1 MNPFQENAQ
10 NLVKA
15 LENAQSLTE
24 RYELVISSPVLWLY
38 QRLTNQNL
46 SSLTEEGVVRTIWW
60 FAQKIASGEIKL
72 PGEEKP
78 QNNVPQDIKRL
89 LEEYQRAKESKTP
102 TIVDRQVLKAL
113 IDAWVREQ
121 KIRKI
126 ADALK
131 TGGLEEAKT
140 REIAEKIVLSL
151 ARTEEKRP
159 LKEEEVKSIISNLAQ
174 ESGVQISAQRVEEI
188 ASLQASGLLP
198 KTIWQG
204 LQTFRLP
211 LLQEA
216 KEKETEDKKPD
227 LGKTQEEKRQEFLI
241 RISYKDPSVLEEI
254 TKELSLIPKSLLSF
268 AQRDE
273 GSVLPILVQS
283 GISPR
288 NIRSGLGAFKKSHLE
303 TAEAL
308 FQSLELEIEAVEKS
322 MPPEVLAALEK
333 YADRVKIDFLPPEEE
348 EEQQGREN
356 AKFIRAILRFT
367 EGEKPELKI
376 INPPFPRTGKSLE
389 AKGASI
395 AAKEVK
401 KGVSGLLQKT
411 RLPVGILA
419 KARVYLGS
427 AFLLA
432 GIGLPLPLPLRAGF
446 IVFGTSL
453 LRRQIASFFRPSREQ
468 LQGAKK
474 LFSFGLSGFFKKSL
488 SALFTKPALGWLRT
502 TIAAA
507 FGLGGLL
514 LPLPLPL
521 RLLFLGTGGTFGLAQ
536 AGRFSGSILGGLGR
550 IGILTGQ
557 VLSRVS
563 FALIAA
569 APISGTAIAV
579 LIGIAIGGALLFSYL
594 NIQTHQSTFLTSGS
608 IDTTGIE
615 SRYIEIAKTVDFS
628 VLKNEDLPK
637 NVTIRIVIKAKEGN
651 ISALAVKEGFTVS
664 KSGDPQGLPDL
675 VFSPTTDSLA
685 PGESAEIQFSLP
697 LDTLLKDSLV
707 LANTTV
713 SADVD
718 LGNEK
723 KRETATKSLSIVIG
737 SPPTSCFAFS
747 GNNWTEADMAL
758 VRGAIGHISRA
769 QSFVAKICSKGS
781 VPLLRHHT
789 NPGYSGEVTPGDN
802 VHFYNN
808 AFTSQSQMFYTF
820 THEIGHVY
828 GNRNGEEFNRFRQ
841 IYGGPPTY
849 NFFPTYPEWIAK
861 TLTLDQRI
869 SEDFAEN
876 IAIYVIWRV
885 VPVLS
890 GYNLSDLISQRP
902 AHYSFAKN
910 TLFGGVEF

>member
-24 RYELVISSPVLWLY
+24 RYELVISSPILWLY

-126 ADALK
+126 ADALRA
-131 TGGLEEAKT
+131 GGSEEAKT

-151 ARTEEKRP
+151 AEAAEKHP
-159 LKEEEVKSIISNLAQ
+159 LKEEGAKSIISNLAQ
-174 ESGVQISAQRVEEI
+174 ESGVQIPTQRVEEI
-188 ASLQASGLLP
+188 ASLQTSGLLP

-211 LLQEA
+211 LLNGA
-216 KEKETEDKKPD
+216 KEKEAEGKKPD
-227 LGKTQEEKRQEFLI
+227 LGKTREEKRQEFLI
-241 RISYKDPSVLEEI
+241 RISYKDPSVLEEV
-254 TKELSLIPKSLLSF
+254 TKELSFIPKSLFTL

-273 GSVLPILVQS
+273 AGVLPILIQS

-288 NIRSGLGAFKKSHLE
+288 NIRSALQAFKEAHPGAAE
-303 TAEAL
+303 TL
-308 FQSLELEIEAVEKS
+308 HKSLEFEIEAFEKS
-322 MPPEVLAALEK
+322 ITSEVAVALEK

-348 EEQQGREN
+348 EQEGREN
-356 AKFIRAILRFT
+356 AKFIRAIFRFT
-367 EGEKPELKI
+367 EGERPEFKI
-376 INPPFPRTGKSLE
+376 IKRPLPRTGDGLE

-395 AAKEVK
+395 TAREAK
-401 KGVSGLLQKT
+401 KGFAGLLQKT

-446 IVFGTSL
+446 VVFGTSL
-453 LRRQIASFFRPSREQ
+453 LRKQIASFFHPSREQ

-502 TIAAA
+502 TIATA
-507 FGLGGLL
+507 FGLGGLF
-514 LPLPLPL
+514 LPLPLPI

-536 AGRFSGSILGGLGR
+536 VGRFSGSILGGLGR

-557 VLSRVS
+557 ILGRVS
-563 FALIAA
+563 FALISA

-579 LIGIAIGGALLFSYL
+579 LIGVAIGGALLFSYL
-594 NIQTHQSTFLTSGS
+594 NIQTHQSTFLTSGT
-608 IDTTGIE
+608 IDITGIE
-615 SRYIEIAKTVDFS
+615 SRYIEITKTVDFS

-637 NVTIRIVIKAKEGN
+637 TVNVRIIIRAKEGN
-651 ISALAVKEGFTVS
+651 ISAISVKEGFTVS
-664 KSGDPQGLPDL
+664 KSGDPQSLPDL
-675 VFSPTTDSLA
+675 VFSPSGDSLA
-685 PGESAEIQFSLP
+685 PGESTEIQFSLP
-697 LDTLLKDSLV
+697 LDTLFEDSLV

-723 KRETATKSLSIVIG
+723 KRESTTKSLSIVIG

-769 QSFVAKICSKGS
+769 QSFVAKICAKGE
-781 VPLLRHHT
+781 VPLIRHHT
-789 NPGYSGEVTPGDN
+789 NPGYSGEVTNTNN

-828 GNRNGEEFNRFRQ
+828 GNRNSEEFNRFRQ

-876 IAIYVIWRV
+876 IAIYVIWKV

-890 GYNLSDLISQRP
+890 GYNLSDLIGQRP

-910 TLFGGVEF
+910 TLFGEVEF